1 MQKKELE
8 VEIISR
14 SILNSMEENHAH
26 GISEETFL
34 KFFDLITKV
43 IDNPEIFEN
52 EVFIELA
59 TQVYMAYA
67 YEDTFAENDDIN
79 MAFCTGALWGALG
92 VLDAHIINQI
102 ELQNDIVRKELLSS
116 EYKDILKTIAEEKYI
131 YEKNLAQTVNMD
143 EFELNKKMI
152 AIENFGMHSV
162 VHLGESKLY
171 CKTSILERIIEEN
184 EKQSGKTLQKTR
196 DLN

>member
-1 MQKKELE
+1 MQKKELA

-59 TQVYMAYA
+59 TKVYMAYD